1 MKAAELIMPVER
13 FAPLTGQE
21 HWDNSGF
28 SIGDPGKEVHKAL
41 IALDCTEEVI
51 AEAIEKKCDMIITHH
66 PLIFQGVKKISPQT
80 FTGRIIEKAIK
91 HDIVIYAAHTNID
104 KVAGGVSGLMAGK
117 LELEEREFLT
127 PDGFGIAGIL
137 PVPLSAAQ
145 LARTVKQKFD
155 VEHIRASRPL
165 EGEIT
170 RVAVC
175 GGSGRSFIKEA
186 MERGA
191 QVYITGDITYHEFY
205 CQKDFMV
212 MDIGHYGSEY
222 DIVRLFAKIL
232 CENFPTFAVSISE
245 KNNNPI
251 YYY

>member
-1 MKAAELIMPVER
+1 MKAAGLILPIEL
-13 FAPLTGQE
+13 FAPLHGQE

-28 SIGDPGKEVHKAL
+28 SIGDPDKVVHKAL
-41 IALDCTEEVI
+41 VALDCTEEVI
-51 AEAIEKKCDMIITHH
+51 EEAIENKCDIVITHH

-91 HDIVIYAAHTNID
+91 HDIVIYAAHTNMD
-104 KVAGGVSGLMAGK
+104 KVANGVSGLMADK
-117 LELEEREFLT
+117 LELGEREFLT
-127 PDGFGIAGIL
+127 ADGFGIAGTL
-137 PVPLSAAQ
+137 PSALSAVQ
-145 LARTVKQKFD
+145 LARTVKQKFN

-165 EGEIT
+165 EGKIT

-186 MERGA
+186 MEKGA

-212 MDIGHYGSEY
+212 MDVGHYGSEY

-232 CENFPTFAVSISE
+232 CENFPTFAVSIS
-245 KNNNPI
+245 KNNNNPI